1 MSQSVPDF
9 TTVVVTILFLLVL
22 GVVAFIIKKKS
33 GNLKKIIKKENSLEV
48 TNQIPLNN
56 GFVAYIFK
64 VGEEKFFFVGH
75 KSGRGS
81 LTQIERSEFNNAI
94 SNNIELETNLTK
106 NISQQD
112 KSILAKPKVSKPLQ
126 HVNISD
132 LLTAHKKGNKNAYSN
147 LPTTYKK
154 IVFIKSNR
162 RIK

>member
-9 TTVVVTILFLLVL
+9 TTVIVTILFLLIL

-33 GNLKKIIKKENSLEV
+33 GHLKKIIKKENSLEV

-81 LTQIERSEFNNAI
+81 LIQIDRYDFDKAI
-94 SNNIELETNLTK
+94 SNNIGSEKISTK
-106 NISQQD
+106 NISKQD
-112 KSILAKPKVSKPLQ
+112 KSILAKPRVSKPLQ

-132 LLTAHKKGNKNAYSN
+132 LLTAHKKSNKNA
-147 LPTTYKK
+147 
-154 IVFIKSNR
+154 
-162 RIK
+162 

>member
-9 TTVVVTILFLLVL
+9 TTVIVTILFLLIL

-33 GNLKKIIKKENSLEV
+33 GHLKKIIKKENSLEV

-56 GFVAYIFK
+56 GFLAYIFK

-81 LTQIERSEFNNAI
+81 LTQIDRSEFDKAI
-94 SNNIELETNLTK
+94 SNNIGSEKISTK
-106 NISQQD
+106 NIPKQD
-112 KSILAKPKVSKPLQ
+112 KSILAKPKISKPLQ

-132 LLTAHKKGNKNAYSN
+132 LLTAHKKSNKNA
-147 LPTTYKK
+147 
-154 IVFIKSNR
+154 
-162 RIK
+162 

>member
-9 TTVVVTILFLLVL
+9 TTVIVVISFLLVL
-22 GVVAFIIKKKS
+22 GVVAFIVKKKS
-33 GNLKKIIKKENSLEV
+33 GHLKKIIKKENSFDV
-48 TNQIPLNN
+48 MHQIPLNN
-56 GFVAYIFK
+56 GFLAYVFK
-64 VGEEKFFFVGH
+64 VDEEKFFFVGH

-81 LTQIERSEFNNAI
+81 LTKIERSEFNNAI

-132 LLTAHKKGNKNAYSN
+132 LLTAHKKGNKNA
-147 LPTTYKK
+147 
-154 IVFIKSNR
+154 
-162 RIK
+162 